1 MTFNYSSDTDFRVIL
16 TLYQKCPTEPYS
28 FLVIHATFAS
38 GKRLRFRKNLL
49 NGI

>member
-16 TLYQKCPTEPYS
+16 TLYQKFPTKPYS
-28 FLVIHATFAS
+28 FLVMHATFAS
-38 GKRLRFRKNLL
+38 GKASRFKNNLL